1 MKRKHVVY
9 IIGIASLALVVGR
22 SLEFRRLDDK
32 RAQERTARFSP
43 AEYARDFWDNR
54 LPAALDRPQAAD
66 ELLRLFSTDMKAAI
80 ARGRTLG
87 QSRVHAYL
95 LQGSGRIV
103 AVDREGLQVSAL
115 ADDPNPEILLCT
127 GAYIAGNAVRDAS
140 GLVDVSAF
148 SDTMKFNRI
157 SAEINRI
164 VVQEVIAP
172 FLKQTPQVGM
182 SVRFIGAAEV
192 AEDAT
197 EKTPFGGRERP
208 EESNGPWHLL
218 KVVPIRLE
226 MTGDFEIRNPK
237 SETNSNDQNH
247 KS

>member
-9 IIGIASLALVVGR
+9 IIGIAWLALVVGR
-22 SLEFRRLDDK
+22 SLEFHRLEDK
-32 RAQERTARFSP
+32 RAEERTARFSP

-54 LPAALDRPQAAD
+54 LPSVLDKALPAD
-66 ELLRLFSTDMKAAI
+66 ELIRLFNTDMKAAI
-80 ARGRTLG
+80 AKGKTLG

-95 LQGSGRIV
+95 LGGRGWIV
-103 AVDREGLQVSAL
+103 AVEKEGLLVSAP

-127 GAYIAGNAVRDAS
+127 GAYIAGNAVRDVS
-140 GLVDVSAF
+140 GLIDVSAF

-164 VVQEVIAP
+164 VVQEVISP
-172 FLKQTPQVGM
+172 FLGRTPQVGM
-182 SVRFIGAAEV
+182 GVRFIGAAEV

-197 EKTPFGGRERP
+197 EMTPFGGRERP

-218 KVVPIRLE
+218 RVVPIRLE
-226 MTGDFEIRNPK
+226 V
-237 SETNSNDQNH
+237 Q
-247 KS
+247 

>member
-9 IIGIASLALVVGR
+9 IIGIASLALVVGS

-32 RAQERTARFSP
+32 RAEEQTARFSP

-54 LPAALDRPQAAD
+54 LPTALGNPLAAD
-66 ELLRLFSTDMKAAI
+66 ELIRLFNTDMKAAI
-80 ARGRTLG
+80 AKGRTLG
-87 QSRVHAYL
+87 ESRVHAYL
-95 LQGSGRIV
+95 LGGRGRIV
-103 AVDREGLQVSAL
+103 AVDKEGLLVSVV
-115 ADDPNPEILLCT
+115 ADDPNPEILLCA

-140 GLVDVSAF
+140 GLIDVSAF

-172 FLKQTPQVGM
+172 FLGRTPQVGM
-182 SVRFIGAAEV
+182 NVRFIGAAEV

-208 EESNGPWHLL
+208 EESNSPWHLL
-218 KVVPIRLE
+218 RVVPIRLE
-226 MTGDFEIRNPK
+226 VE
-237 SETNSNDQNH
+237 
-247 KS
+247 

>member
-1 MKRKHVVY
+1 MKRKHLVY
-9 IIGIASLALVVGR
+9 IIGIAALALVVSR

-32 RAQERTARFSP
+32 RAEERIARFSP

-54 LPAALDRPQAAD
+54 LPAALDHPQAAD
-66 ELLRLFSTDMKAAI
+66 ELIRLFNTDMKAAI
-80 ARGRTLG
+80 AKGRTLG

-95 LQGSGRIV
+95 LDGRGRIV
-103 AVDREGLQVSAL
+103 AVEKEGLLVSVL
-115 ADDPNPEILLCT
+115 ADDPNPEVLLCT
-127 GAYIAGNAVRDAS
+127 GTYIAGNAVRDAS

-172 FLKQTPQVGM
+172 FVARTPQVGTSM
-182 SVRFIGAAEV
+182 RFIGAAEV

-197 EKTPFGGRERP
+197 EKTPFGGREQSEQP
-208 EESNGPWHLL
+208 NGPWHLL
-218 KVVPIRLE
+218 RVVPIRLE
-226 MTGDFEIRNPK
+226 VE
-237 SETNSNDQNH
+237 
-247 KS
+247 

>member
-1 MKRKHVVY
+1 MKRKHLLY
-9 IIGIASLALVVGR
+9 IIGLAALVLMLGN
-22 SLEFRRLDDK
+22 SLEFRRLDEK
-32 RAQERTARFSP
+32 RTEEQTARFSP

-54 LPAALDRPQAAD
+54 LPAVLEHPQAAD
-66 ELLRLFSTDMKAAI
+66 ELIRLLNTDMKAAI
-80 ARGRTLG
+80 AKGRTLG

-95 LQGSGRIV
+95 LRGAGRIV
-103 AVDREGLQVSAL
+103 AVEKDGLLVSAL

-140 GLVDVSAF
+140 GLIDVSAF

-164 VVQEVIAP
+164 VVQEVITP
-172 FLKQTPQVGM
+172 FLGRTPQVGM

-197 EKTPFGGRERP
+197 EKTPFGGQGRP
-208 EESNGPWHLL
+208 EEANSSWHLL
-218 KVVPIRLE
+218 RIVPIRLE
-226 MTGDFEIRNPK
+226 VE
-237 SETNSNDQNH
+237 
-247 KS
+247 

>member
-9 IIGIASLALVVGR
+9 IVAAAALALVVGR
-22 SLEFRRLDDK
+22 SLELRRLDDK
-32 RAQERTARFSP
+32 RAAERTARFSP

-54 LPAALDRPQAAD
+54 LPAALDHPQAVD
-66 ELLRLFSTDMKAAI
+66 ELIRLFNTDMKAAR
-80 ARGRTLG
+80 AKGRTLG

-95 LQGSGRIV
+95 LGGRGRIV
-103 AVDREGLQVSAL
+103 AIDKEGLLVSAL
-115 ADDPNPEILLCT
+115 ADEPNPEILLCT

-172 FLKQTPQVGM
+172 FLGRTPQVGM

-208 EESNGPWHLL
+208 EESNGPWHLVR
-218 KVVPIRLE
+218 VVPIRLE
-226 MTGDFEIRNPK
+226 MTGDSEIRNSK
-237 SETNSNDQNH
+237 SEIRN
-247 KS
+247 KPE